1 MRDTAMKKTLCFVIQ
16 LSHNR
21 LSVSWGSHENIHI
34 QADFVHPRTVLGRY
48 EVLVQALKPIVTQA
62 KSTQEYGRWWQ
73 RTPIILWL
81 LPPQIGGVH
90 ELERHCLSELG
101 FEICNGRCIAYVFES
116 EAMSY
121 AQAQAIIPTLKQI

>member
-1 MRDTAMKKTLCFVIQ
+1 MKKALCFVIQ
-16 LSHNR
+16 LSHNH
-21 LSVSWGSHENIHI
+21 LNVSWGSHENVHI

-48 EVLVQALKPIVTQA
+48 EVLVQALKPMVTQV

-73 RTPIILWL
+73 RIPIILWV
-81 LPPQIGGVH
+81 LPPQIGGVN

-101 FEICNGRCIAYVFES
+101 FEICYCRCIAYVFES